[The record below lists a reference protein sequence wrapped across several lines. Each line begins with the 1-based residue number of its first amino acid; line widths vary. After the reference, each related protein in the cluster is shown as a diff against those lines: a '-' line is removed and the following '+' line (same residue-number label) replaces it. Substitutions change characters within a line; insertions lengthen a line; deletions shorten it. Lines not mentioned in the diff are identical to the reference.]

1 MSSEGTRTDVVAWSR
16 LGGPCAGTAILLCVS
31 LFLPRVRGVDIG
43 YEETARLFASD
54 AAAYDWFGGSVAI
67 SGDTAIVGASY
78 DDGPA
83 GTHQGSAYV
92 FVRSGATWTEQAH
105 LFASDAAMNDRFGI
119 SVAISGDYA
128 IMGALNDDDPVGT
141 DPGSAYIF
149 VRSGTIWTQ
158 QAQLFASGAA
168 AGGRFG
174 WPVAISGD
182 TAIVGA
188 PAHDGLVGSNYGSA
202 HVYVRSGTNWTE
214 QAHLFASDAATND
227 GFGRSL
233 AISGDHAM
241 VGADYDNGP
250 IGPHQGSAYIFSR
263 SGTLW
268 TQRAHLFA
276 PDGVADGRF
285 GVSVAI
291 SGDHAIVGAL
301 NNDGSAGTDQGSAYV
316 FARGGTLW
324 TQQAHLVAS
333 GDAMDDLFGWSV
345 AISGDTAM
353 VGAIYDTVPA
363 GVLQGSVYAFVR
375 SDTTWTKQARLVAS
389 DAAANDQFG
398 ISVAISGDY
407 AIVGALN
414 DDGPA
419 GIGQGSAYVFVP
431 ECSPPSSSA
440 PCTRPVSDYVGDGG
454 SFLNPGAIVVP
465 LNVPDLGVIT
475 DVELTINVAPL
486 PRFKNNTVRLVHG
499 PSVTLMQAGSTSD
512 ASGLSGTYTFDDE
525 ATATLN
531 SSALAAAGN
540 VPPGVYRGVSAL
552 SVFDGLDMAGDW
564 FLQIEDVVLAP
575 PIDPQA
581 AHVLN
586 SWTLTITSEMDDEN
600 VCTCTRCA
608 NGACRQTASEYGDVN
623 CTGSA
628 HPNLDD
634 ILCVF
639 AGFGTYENCPNAD
652 IAPSCEG
659 DGIIDVDDILAVL
672 AAFGGADPCGCSP

>member
-202 HVYVRSGTNWTE
+202 HVYV
-214 QAHLFASDAATND
+214 
-227 GFGRSL
+227 
-233 AISGDHAM
+233 
-241 VGADYDNGP
+241 
-250 IGPHQGSAYIFSR
+250 R